1 MALKIEYLGEAYKN
15 SGYGDATRRNI
26 VLLKRAGFDVSVTQ
40 IDSDD
45 AKLADDWKYQECKRL
60 KNKFNNPDIR
70 ISHILACAM
79 DKVHRPGVKNI
90 CYTTWETDLL
100 PTDWVAK
107 INKYSDECW
116 VTAHR
121 IKKIFEESGIKVPVK
136 VLPPTL
142 FPEDIDAVEKPID
155 SEHLDPIINNLR
167 PKNFCFYSI
176 FQWIPRKNPDALLEA
191 YVSEFDASEPVTLLL
206 KAYRVDHS
214 PAETKAMIQLI
225 NNLTIEMGCGRELL
239 PDILLIHEALSNE
252 SMRAVH
258 KMGDC
263 FVLPHRGEGTGLP
276 IVDAIM
282 FNNPIITTAYG
293 GPEDFLTD
301 YNKSKLSY
309 QMRPVRN
316 AIWAYNYFNC
326 YMNWADV
333 SIKDLRR
340 RMREAFEEGEP
351 SQFVCSQRKKLLNA
365 YGYDSTLKT
374 VKENLGR

>member
-1 MALKIEYLGEAYKN
+1 MKVEYLSEAFKN
-15 SGYGDATRRNI
+15 SGYGDASRRNI
-26 VLLKRAGFDVSVTQ
+26 ILLKRAGFDVSVTQ

-45 AKLADDWKYQECKRL
+45 TKLSDDWKYQECKRL
-60 KNKFNNPDIR
+60 KNKFNDPDIR

-79 DKVHRPGVKNI
+79 DKVHRDGVKNI

-107 INKYSDECW
+107 LNKYADECW
-116 VTAHR
+116 VTATR
-121 IKKIFEESGIKVPVK
+121 IKKVFEESGVKIPVK

-142 FPEDIDAVEKPID
+142 FPEDIKSADEPINQTN
-155 SEHLDPIINNLR
+155 LDPIINNLR

-206 KAYRVDHS
+206 KSYRVDHS
-214 PAETKAMIQLI
+214 PAETKAMIQTI

-239 PDILLIHEALSNE
+239 PDILLIHEQLSNE
-252 SMRAVH
+252 SMKAIH
-258 KMGDC
+258 KLGDC

-282 FNNPIITTAYG
+282 FNNPVITTAYG
-293 GPEDFLTD
+293 GPEDFLTE
-301 YNKSKLSY
+301 YNQKKLPY
-309 QMRPVRN
+309 RMRPVRN
-316 AIWAYNYFNC
+316 AFWAYNYFNC

-333 SIKDLRR
+333 DVMDLRNWMRDAYER
-340 RMREAFEEGEP
+340 RDSPAIIAE
-351 SQFVCSQRKKLLNA
+351 QRKKLLDS
-365 YGYDSTLKT
+365 YGQDTTLKM
-374 VKENLGR
+374 VKEMLT